1 MAGTDPTAPSEEI
14 VDLLVKELTD
24 GLTAEE
30 RALLTDAAAASALT
44 QAYRRD
50 VERAAAALT
59 VAAAETDRE
68 PLPAALRARLEQD
81 AAAFFTAA
89 AASAPTPGSAPPA
102 PAAAAWPQSS
112 PAAND
117 GTRQPG
123 DRVRGDAR
131 RRPPAGGWWA
141 AAACLLLALF
151 AWYRTPQT
159 VFVPIQSAQDEH
171 PPARPTPAPQPTPG
185 VERAE
190 LLARAD
196 TLKIPL
202 AATKDPNA
210 GGVTG
215 DVVWDPVAQRGY
227 MRFVGLPPNDPTA
240 HQYQIWIFDGDRDQ
254 RYPVD
259 GGVFDVPAEGGEVI
273 VPIHHMIPVHVAKA
287 FAVTVEK
294 PGGVVV
300 SAREHVVVLAQ
311 AT

>member
-1 MAGTDPTAPSEEI
+1 MAGTDSSAPSDEI

-30 RALLTDAAAASALT
+30 RAVLARAADDAATA
-44 QAYRRD
+44 AYRRD
-50 VERAAAALT
+50 LQRAAAAMSLA
-59 VAAAETDRE
+59 VAATDAT
-68 PLPAALRARLEQD
+68 PLPDALRARLERD
-81 AAAFFTAA
+81 AAEFLAGAATATPPPGGAA
-89 AASAPTPGSAPPA
+89 AAAGWSGS
-102 PAAAAWPQSS
+102 S
-112 PAAND
+112 AAND
-117 GTRQPG
+117 AATEP
-123 DRVRGDAR
+123 AR
-131 RRPPAGGWWA
+131 RAPIDAARRTPAGGWWA

-151 AWYRTPQT
+151 AWYRAPQT
-159 VFVPIQSAQDEH
+159 VFVPAPVAHTEPM
-171 PPARPTPAPQPTPG
+171 PPSPQAPPPVPTPAI
-185 VERAE
+185 ERAE

-202 AATKDPNA
+202 AATKDPAA
-210 GGVTG
+210 GSVTG

-227 MRFVGLPPNDPTA
+227 MRFVGLPHNDPSV

-259 GGVFDVPAEGGEVI
+259 GGIFDVPGDGGEVI
-273 VPIHHMIPVHVAKA
+273 VPIHHVIPVHVAKA

-311 AT
+311 AS